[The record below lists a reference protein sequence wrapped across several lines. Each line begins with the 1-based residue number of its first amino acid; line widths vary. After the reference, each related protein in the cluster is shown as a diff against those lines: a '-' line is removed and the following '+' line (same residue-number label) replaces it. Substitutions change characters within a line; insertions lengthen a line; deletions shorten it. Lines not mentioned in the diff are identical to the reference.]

1 MIFIRER
8 WPSRMIFIFAAVGSA
23 AGLGNLWRFPYLTY
37 KFGGGAFLIP
47 YFLALLI
54 LGLPLLI
61 LEFGLGQKFQKSA
74 VGSLNKIKPWA
85 GSIGWWALGMG
96 FMIITY
102 YAVVMAWSL
111 RYFFSSFTMTWN
123 SGAENYFYNT
133 VLNLSPNISTLGGIN
148 IPILLC
154 LIGVWLM
161 IYFSIYKGV
170 NSVSKVVK
178 ITMPLPIIIIF
189 ILLFRALTL
198 EGAST
203 GLLYYLKPTFAA
215 LSSPEVWV
223 AAASQIFFTLSLGF
237 GVMIAYASYNKKG
250 DVAGNSIWT
259 ALINSS
265 ISILA
270 GFVVFGTLGFLAMKN
285 AVSVPEVV
293 TSGPGLAFVVFPE
306 ALSLMPLAWLF
317 SLLFFITLLSLG
329 IDSAFSLV
337 EGVMAAFKDNNNINT
352 KKLAFWVS
360 LPCFLIGI
368 LYTTDAGL
376 YFLDLI
382 DHFITYYGLIL
393 VGVAQALLVG
403 WTVKGKEVME
413 HIKENSKWFPTKIW
427 WWIIRLIAPI
437 LLIAVLTAFF
447 IEEIKAPYGGYPAW
461 AISIGWTAVF
471 IPLIIGLFLNRK
483 KKQIL
488 HQ

>member
-1 MIFIRER
+1 MVFIREQ

-47 YFLALLI
+47 YLLALII

-74 VGSLNKIKPWA
+74 VGSLKEIKSWA
-85 GSIGWWALGMG
+85 GTIGWWSLGMG
-96 FMIITY
+96 FMILTY
-102 YAVVMAWSL
+102 YGVVMAWSL
-111 RYFFSSFTMTWN
+111 RYFFSSFTTAW
-123 SGAENYFYNT
+123 SGNAESYFYTNI
-133 VLNLSPNISTLGGIN
+133 LQLSSGINIIGGIN

-161 IYFSIYKGV
+161 IYFSVYKGV
-170 NSVSKVVK
+170 HSVSNVVK

-189 ILLFRALTL
+189 ILLFRALSL

-203 GLLYYLKPTFAA
+203 GLIYYLKPTFSA
-215 LSSPEVWV
+215 LASPEVWI

-250 DVAGNSIWT
+250 DIANNSIWT
-259 ALINSS
+259 ALINSI

-270 GFVVFGTLGFLAMKN
+270 GFVVFGTLGFLALQSGVN
-285 AVSVPEVV
+285 VPDVV

-306 ALSLMPLAWLF
+306 ALTLMPLAWLF

-337 EGVMAAFKDNNNINT
+337 EGVMAAFKDKKKVNT

-368 LYTTDAGL
+368 LYTTGAGL
-376 YFLDLI
+376 YFLDVI
-382 DHFITYYGLIL
+382 DHFVTNYGLIL
-393 VGVAQALLVG
+393 VGITQALIVG
-403 WTVKGKEVME
+403 WTVKGKKVME
-413 HIKENSKWFPTKIW
+413 HIKKHSNWFPTNIW
-427 WWIIRLIAPI
+427 WWTIKLIAPA
-437 LLIAVLTAFF
+437 LLIAVLGAFF
-447 IEEIKAPYGGYPAW
+447 LEEIKAPYGGYPVW
-461 AISIGWTAVF
+461 AITIGWAAVF
-471 IPLIIGLFLNRK
+471 IPLIIGWFLNK
-483 KKQIL
+483 YYE
-488 HQ
+488 